1 MILLNFSHALT
12 GDHLAQ
18 IEALTDQDVEQVRRI
33 DSQIDVTEALAPQVI
48 AIADE
53 AGLSAD
59 EWETRPLLV
68 NPPSLNYIA
77 VALLAE
83 LHGRCGHF
91 PACLRVRPVAGSVPT
106 RYEVAE
112 IINLQAL
119 RDAARRRRSET
130 LPATSSPEAPKG

>member
-12 GDHLAQ
+12 RVHLAR

-33 DSQIDVTEALAPQVI
+33 DSQIDVAEALAPQVI

-53 AGLSAD
+53 AGLAPD
-59 EWETRPLLV
+59 EWETQLLLV

-83 LHGRCGHF
+83 LHGRCGYF
-91 PACLRVRPVAGSVPT
+91 PACVRVRPVEGSVPT

-130 LPATSSPEAPKG
+130 PPATSSPKEPEG